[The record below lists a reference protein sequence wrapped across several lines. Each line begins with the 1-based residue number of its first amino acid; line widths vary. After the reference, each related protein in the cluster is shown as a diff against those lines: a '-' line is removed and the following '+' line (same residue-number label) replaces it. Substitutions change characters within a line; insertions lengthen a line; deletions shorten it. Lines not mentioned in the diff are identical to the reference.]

1 MITPLKPRWSREVKK
16 YRRNLASYREGDF
29 ALAVESE
36 RGSVIYSVRHTT
48 TFRYEPAVRESVM
61 EVRLQPRSDG
71 EQRCLSFT
79 LDVDP
84 AANIMQYRDF
94 TGNTVH
100 HFDIAGVHSQV
111 QVTAQSAVEVQAVPA
126 PRASDCGNWAD
137 LDAEV
142 AGNDH
147 WEMLLSSHFAH
158 SSALLDQLAEELR
171 CERRS
176 SPLALLTEINEAI
189 YKLFAYVPNSTKVDS
204 PIEEALQARQ
214 GVCQDFAHIM
224 IALVRRLKMPC
235 RYVSG
240 YMFHREEARKDR
252 SLEGASHA
260 WVEALVPG
268 LGWVAFDP
276 TNNLVGGDRH
286 IRVAIG
292 RDYADVPPTRGV
304 YKGEAQSELSV
315 AVTVTP
321 ADSAV
326 PEPIT
331 PNFVVRS
338 RPVLARAT
346 VRSDQEQQQQQ

>member
-1 MITPLKPRWSREVKK
+1 M
-16 YRRNLASYREGDF
+16 
-29 ALAVESE
+29 
-36 RGSVIYSVRHTT
+36 IYSVRHTT

-71 EQRCLSFT
+71 EQRCLSFA
-79 LDVDP
+79 LEVDP
-84 AANIMQYRDF
+84 AANVMQYRDF

-100 HFDIAGVHSQV
+100 HFDIAGRHTQV
-111 QVTAQSAVEVQAVPA
+111 KVTAQSAVELQSVPA
-126 PRASDCGNWAD
+126 PRPSDSGDWAD
-137 LDAEV
+137 LDALV
-142 AGNDH
+142 ACNDH
-147 WEMLLSSHFAH
+147 WEMLLPSHFSHA
-158 SSALLDQLAEELR
+158 SESLGRLAKELK
-171 CERRS
+171 CERRGN
-176 SPLALLTEINEAI
+176 PLTLLTEINESI
-189 YKLFAYVPNSTKVDS
+189 YTLFAYVKNSTKVDS

-224 IALVRRLKMPC
+224 IALVRPLKIPC

-240 YMFHREEARKDR
+240 YMFHRDEDEKDR

-268 LGWVAFDP
+268 WGWVAFDP

-315 AVTVTP
+315 AVTVSP
-321 ADSAV
+321 ADSIV

-331 PNFVVRS
+331 PSFVVRS
-338 RPVLARAT
+338 RPVLVKASA
-346 VRSDQEQQQQQ
+346 RSDQEQQQQQQQQQ

>member
-1 MITPLKPRWSREVKK
+1 M
-16 YRRNLASYREGDF
+16 
-29 ALAVESE
+29 
-36 RGSVIYSVRHTT
+36 IYSVRHTT

-100 HFDIAGVHSQV
+100 HFDIAGSHTQV
-111 QVTAQSAVEVQAVPA
+111 KVTAQSAVEVQSVPA
-126 PRASDCGNWAD
+126 PRAADSGDWAD
-137 LDAEV
+137 LDALI

-147 WEMLLSSHFAH
+147 WEMLLPSHFAH
-158 SSALLDQLAEELR
+158 SNAQLEQLAKELG
-171 CERRS
+171 CERRGN
-176 SPLALLTEINEAI
+176 PLELLTELNEAI
-189 YKLFAYVPNSTKVDS
+189 YNLFAYVPNSTKVDS

-224 IALVRRLKMPC
+224 IALVRRMNIPC

-240 YMFHREEARKDR
+240 YMFHRDDDENDR
-252 SLEGASHA
+252 SVEGASHA
-260 WVEALVPG
+260 WVEALVPR

-315 AVTVTP
+315 AVTVSP
-321 ADSAV
+321 ADTVV

-338 RPVLARAT
+338 RPVLARAA
-346 VRSDQEQQQQQ
+346 VRSDQEQQQQRS